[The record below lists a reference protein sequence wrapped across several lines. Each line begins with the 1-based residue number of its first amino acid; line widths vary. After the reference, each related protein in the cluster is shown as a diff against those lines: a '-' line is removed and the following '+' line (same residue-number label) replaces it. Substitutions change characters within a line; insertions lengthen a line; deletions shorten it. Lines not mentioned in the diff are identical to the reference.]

1 MKAKNEKERNKSFLK
16 FMALFVVTTLLIM
29 GAVFLNY
36 RVPHK
41 ENELL
46 RERAKL
52 IEQETEFQRGFAA
65 EIKGTRNLLDSLD
78 LKGQNISYLNDLIS
92 QKLVGIQGSLPAKD
106 STFKYTMYK
115 NILDILVDYQKSK
128 KELNALSDAKNQIEE
143 FQTELEKTQ
152 QELEQAK
159 RDLDILRVSRR
170 R

>member
-16 FMALFVVTTLLIM
+16 FIALFVVTTLLVI
-29 GAVFLNY
+29 GAIFLNY

-41 ENELL
+41 ENALL
-46 RERAKL
+46 RERAKK
-52 IEQETEFQRGFAA
+52 IEREIEFQRTFAS
-65 EIKGTRNLLDSLD
+65 EINNTRNLLDSLD
-78 LKGQNISYLNDLIS
+78 LKGQNLSYLNDLIG
-92 QKLVGIQGSLPAKD
+92 QKLVKIQSGLPAKD
-106 STFKYTMYK
+106 STFRYKMYK

-128 KELNALSDAKNQIEE
+128 KELNALSDAQTQIKDY
-143 FQTELEKTQ
+143 QIELEKTQ